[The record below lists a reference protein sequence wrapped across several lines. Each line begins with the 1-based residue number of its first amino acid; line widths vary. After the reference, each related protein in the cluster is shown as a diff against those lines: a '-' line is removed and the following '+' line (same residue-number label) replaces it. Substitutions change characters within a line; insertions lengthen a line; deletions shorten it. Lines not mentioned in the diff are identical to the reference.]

1 MSRQKRFELSFKS
14 DNGPYYKIEI
24 FDNDATSTALHTPS
38 IGADGFNL
46 TYQTEDE
53 NRFVGLI
60 PSEVKFDIFI
70 DKVGEQAIVNDIKG
84 SVYGQFDMAIYQSSD
99 DVTYSLFWA
108 GIILNDISPEQ
119 DLGTPIKVTLTA
131 VDGLA
136 PLKDIEI
143 NKNIGFNTP
152 SSFQTLYYFMII
164 FRKQIGLQDNYWS
177 LTDTFITTSVS
188 WTTSAMT
195 YLVSRDPLVLS
206 RFNFMA
212 YVEVNDDGSKKF
224 SNSFDF
230 LDNVCKC
237 WGMRCFFSDGR
248 WHLVQVNN
256 YDNWKSPNT
265 QFIRNFSKVL
275 NSQIGDSLLSSSS
288 ASYTVTEGTNI
299 KRYDGEFDFLPI
311 LRSVQTNY
319 NFLTPYDMPFFYY
332 QNSSGGTQYQTDSN
346 EIPIWNGYRYVNQV
360 FTGSDYSIN
369 NGSGDSLVISLGNVT
384 AVTGSSILF
393 NRNLSLSKTIPL
405 TFTGVSGYNKKV
417 VAHIKIRFKLVGASD
432 TYYYPLSNSI
442 DTSWSTT
449 SVPTTTVVIGPYY
462 LTAEGTSTAFT
473 ENVNIQ
479 TQELPVDGEL
489 FLEAYAICY
498 YNTYEEMFGGT
509 QIAIDESTTVTQPE
523 RILVYSQPE
532 NNAEQGIKY
541 LLNNEVLIKKKFEAF
556 NSPGGTTITNG
567 VKLEIPELF
576 IGTGPTSGAV
586 GRIEVFDPAA
596 GAWNNGTESTWRA
609 FGESG
614 SGTEITQLLVE
625 QVLKGQSGGS
635 RIFNGSLKITSGQ
648 LHYYEGIEIDNTT
661 FIPYQ
666 CTYNAREHRWS
677 GQYYAIDLSGNALS
691 IVTGVSG
698 PVPDSGNQFEPISL

>member
-24 FDNDATSTALHTPS
+24 FDNDAISSVLHTPS

-46 TYQTEDE
+46 TYQTQDE

-70 DKVGEQAIVNDIKG
+70 DKIGEQSIVNDIKG

-99 DVTYSLFWA
+99 DSTYSLFWA
-108 GIILNDISPEQ
+108 GILLNDISPEE
-119 DLGTPIKVTLTA
+119 DLGTPIKVSLTA

-136 PLKDIEI
+136 PLKDIDF
-143 NKNIGFNTP
+143 NKNTGFSTP
-152 SSFQTLYYFMII
+152 SSFQTLYYFISI
-164 FRKQIGLQDNYWS
+164 FRNQIGLQDFYWS
-177 LTDTFITTSVS
+177 ITDTFITTSVLWS
-188 WTTSAMT
+188 TSAMT
-195 YLVSRDPLVLS
+195 YVQGRDPLVLS

-265 QFIRNFSKVL
+265 HFIRNFSRVL

-311 LRSVQTNY
+311 LRSVETNY

-346 EIPIWNGYRYVNQV
+346 EIPIWNGYRYNNQV

-393 NRNLSLSKTIPL
+393 NRNLSLSKTTPL
-405 TFTGVSGYNKKV
+405 TFDTTVGANTKV
-417 VAHIKIRFKLVGASD
+417 TAHIKIRFKLVGASN
-432 TYYYPLSNSI
+432 TYYHPLSTAL
-442 DTSWSTT
+442 DTDWVTT
-449 SVPTTTVVIGPYY
+449 SVPTTTVVIGPYF
-462 LTAEGTSTAFT
+462 LTANATQTAYT
-473 ENVNIQ
+473 ENVNLQ
-479 TQELPVDGEL
+479 TQELPEDGEL

-498 YNTYEEMFGGT
+498 YNTLVDSYAT
-509 QIAIDESTTVTQPE
+509 VQIAIDESTTETQPE
-523 RILVYSQPE
+523 KILVYSQPE

-541 LLNNEVLIKKKFEAF
+541 LINNDVLIKKKFEAF
-556 NSPGGTTITNG
+556 NSPGGTTISNG

-586 GRIEVFDPAA
+586 GRIEVFDVAA
-596 GAWNNGTESTWRA
+596 GSWNEGIEDTWRA
-609 FGESG
+609 FGESVT
-614 SGTEITQLLVE
+614 GTEITQLLVE
-625 QVLKGQSGGS
+625 QVLKGQSGGA

-666 CTYNAREHRWS
+666 CTYNAREHKWS
-677 GQYYAIDLSGNALS
+677 GQYYGVDLSGNALS
-691 IVTGVSG
+691 IITGVVG
-698 PVPDSGNQFEPISL
+698 QVPVAVEFEPISL